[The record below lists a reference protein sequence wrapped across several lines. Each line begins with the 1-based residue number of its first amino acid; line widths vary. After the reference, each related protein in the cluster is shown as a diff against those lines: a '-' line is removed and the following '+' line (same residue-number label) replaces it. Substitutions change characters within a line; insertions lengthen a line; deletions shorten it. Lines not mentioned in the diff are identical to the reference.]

1 MVNFSAY
8 VFHMRQTLAGHP
20 VIANFHQLLV
30 GRPVLTNFR
39 QMLVG
44 HPVLTFSVF
53 GTVGIYI
60 YYRSYVVC
68 RPTLH
73 CQQGTIF
80 HSLLDRLAIV
90 KEEYRPTFWCWEPRL
105 QTILAS
111 VVRHTLPD
119 IEYAREVFTFKDGG
133 QVGLD
138 WSSEE
143 VEDLAKPIVLIL
155 PGLTGS
161 SHSEY
166 VRSFV
171 NIARD
176 EVGARCVVFNF
187 RGRGGMTLKSPRT
200 YCAANSDD
208 LSEIIDHIKE
218 EYPQAPLL
226 AVGISLGGI
235 ILGNYL
241 TDQQEMA
248 RSKLLAAMLVS
259 VCYDTHEG
267 CKSLEKPGLNLMLNR
282 HLANCLVDSIKEM
295 KHQFESTDTWDLDLV
310 FSSRTIREF
319 DARFTTQMFGYNS
332 VSEYYEAA
340 RLHGKI
346 QDIKVATLALNAEDD
361 PFQPGDSIPYNGAQ
375 KSTHVAILT
384 TKYGGHIGFMEG
396 TIPSRYFYSDRVF
409 SQYLK
414 AVFSNQ
420 DLIKQYV

>member
-1 MVNFSAY
+1 MLNFSQF
-8 VFHMRQTLAGHP
+8 VFHFRQT
-20 VIANFHQLLV
+20 VV
-30 GRPVLTNFR
+30 GRPVLS
-39 QMLVG
+39 VS
-44 HPVLTFSVF
+44 VVATF
-53 GTVGIYI
+53 GIYI
-60 YYRSYVVC
+60 YYRTYVV
-68 RPTLH
+68 RMPTLY

-80 HSLLDRLAIV
+80 HNLLDRMAII

-105 QTILAS
+105 QTMLAS
-111 VVRHTLPD
+111 VVRHTIAD
-119 IEYAREVFTFKDGG
+119 IKYAREVLTLSDGG

-138 WSSEE
+138 WTREAN
-143 VEDLAKPIVLIL
+143 EDPSKPIVLIL

-161 SHSEY
+161 SQSEY
-166 VRSFV
+166 VKSFV
-171 NIARD
+171 NVAQD

-187 RGRGGMTLKSPRT
+187 RGRGGISLKSPRT

-208 LSEIIDHIKE
+208 LSEIIDHVKK
-218 EYPQAPLL
+218 EYPQAPVL

-241 TDQQEMA
+241 TQQKDKA

-259 VCYDTHEG
+259 VCYDTFEG

-282 HLANCLVDSIKEM
+282 HLATCLVDSIKEV
-295 KHQFESTDTWDLDLV
+295 KHQFESSDTLDLDLV
-310 FSSRTIREF
+310 FSSQTIREF
-319 DARFTTQMFGYNS
+319 DARFTSAMFGYGS

-340 RLHGKI
+340 RLYDKI

-361 PFQPGDSIPYNGAQ
+361 PFQPGDSIPRQGAEN
-375 KSTHVAILT
+375 STHVAILT

-396 TIPSRYFYSDRVF
+396 TVPTRYFYSDRVF

-420 DLIKQYV
+420 DMVQQYV